1 MNIINLIFS
10 LFNNPFVISLVAM
23 ATIACY
29 YYIKNESKQQRRIAW
44 LFYLFLFVGI
54 VSVFI
59 KTELYLIH
67 HPRVWDFT
75 AFYLYGR
82 VAASGY
88 NFYLPENFQIVSDS
102 LSLPFQASELTDFI
116 EAVVEVGFPYPPP
129 TILYVMPLGFL
140 SYKTA
145 LIVWTLF
152 LLFFLFGCIYIIS
165 NFLFKE
171 NKLNGLI
178 LVAILII
185 IFPSAKFN
193 LFCTQ
198 TNFILLFYLLLMK
211 KYSYHKFSGILL
223 ALAFFTKPF
232 MIIFGLFF
240 LISKNW
246 KPIAYFIVSAS
257 IITGISL
264 MVVGVDPFISYFL
277 DNPAQRMPEW
287 QFSEDVN
294 QSLNAVLLRANI
306 ISLKK
311 PHVYLII
318 SAILLGLTILFS
330 SYLVKR
336 KFDDIVWVLLL
347 LVGLLIYPGT
357 LGYYGV
363 LLLFIMFQFFKQEQA
378 LGLNSKVVIPLIGL
392 FYYLDSISVFVSI
405 CFLLFIVIIK
415 TLLLMQQNQ
424 INEVNRV

>member
-1 MNIINLIFS
+1 
-10 LFNNPFVISLVAM
+10 
-23 ATIACY
+23 
-29 YYIKNESKQQRRIAW
+29 
-44 LFYLFLFVGI
+44 
-54 VSVFI
+54 
-59 KTELYLIH
+59 
-67 HPRVWDFT
+67 
-75 AFYLYGR
+75 
-82 VAASGY
+82 
-88 NFYLPENFQIVSDS
+88 
-102 LSLPFQASELTDFI
+102 
-116 EAVVEVGFPYPPP
+116 
-129 TILYVMPLGFL
+129 
-140 SYKTA
+140 
-145 LIVWTLF
+145 
-152 LLFFLFGCIYIIS
+152 
-165 NFLFKE
+165 
-171 NKLNGLI
+171 
-178 LVAILII
+178 
-185 IFPSAKFN
+185 
-193 LFCTQ
+193 
-198 TNFILLFYLLLMK
+198 MK

-306 ISLKK
+306 ISLEK

-318 SAILLGLTILFS
+318 SNILLGLTILFS

-363 LLLFIMFQFFKQEQA
+363 LLLYIMFQFFKKEQA

-392 FYYLDSISVFVSI
+392 FYYLDSISVFASI

-415 TLLLMQQNQ
+415 TLLLLQQNQ